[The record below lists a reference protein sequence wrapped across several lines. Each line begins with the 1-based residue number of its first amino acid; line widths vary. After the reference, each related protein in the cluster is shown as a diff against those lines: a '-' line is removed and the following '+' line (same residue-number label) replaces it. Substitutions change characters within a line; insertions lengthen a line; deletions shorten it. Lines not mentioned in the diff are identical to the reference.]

1 MFLSRRGELII
12 LPVAS
17 RVGRSFHGD
26 WSSDSSRL
34 RRLRRKEPLKST
46 IADRSFFLNGDS
58 PRDFPSIFIL
68 LCPRK
73 KGTKAHSP
81 VCNRRFNRL
90 DLSKPRTD
98 RSTTR
103 RDQSIYVNEGEGERE
118 SLVNYDREANL
129 PSSIALLIRHS
140 IRQTHPFPAWLCYK

>member
-68 LCPRK
+68 RE
-73 KGTKAHSP
+73 
-81 VCNRRFNRL
+81 RRGRRRTVRFAIV
-90 DLSKPRTD
+90 DLIVWIC
-98 RSTTR
+98 RSLGRIAPR
-103 RDQSIYVNEGEGERE
+103 RDEISRFTLMRARERGR
-118 SLVNYDREANL
+118 V
-129 PSSIALLIRHS
+129 LLITTARLICRVRS
-140 IRQTHPFPAWLCYK
+140 RF